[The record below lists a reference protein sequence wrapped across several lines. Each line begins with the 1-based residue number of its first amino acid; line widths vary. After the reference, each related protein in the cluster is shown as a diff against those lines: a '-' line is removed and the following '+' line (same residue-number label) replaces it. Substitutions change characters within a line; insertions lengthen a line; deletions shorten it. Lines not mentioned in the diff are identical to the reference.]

1 MTVAEF
7 SPTDRTRLRRRPQRG
22 SYDEATIFGIL
33 DAGLI
38 AHLGYTLDGHPFVTP
53 TVYWREGRRLYWHG
67 AAASR
72 ALRAQSGQ
80 PVCVTVSALDALV
93 VARSGFA
100 CSVNYRGVM
109 AFGRPALL
117 ESRDG
122 KRRAMDA
129 FIERLYPGRTRE
141 TRAVADKELDMIA
154 VLAMEIDEASAKVRN
169 DGVIEKSEEDARA
182 PGWAGLIPVRM
193 QVGAALPDPRI
204 AAGEPLP
211 RSLAAY
217 AEGVALDEALKKTA
231 AAGSRAGA

>member
-1 MTVAEF
+1 MTSQF
-7 SPTDRTRLRRRPQRG
+7 TPSDRTRLKRRPQRG

-38 AHLGYTLDGHPFVTP
+38 CHVGYTDGGQPFVTP

-72 ALRAQSGQ
+72 ALRAQAGQ

-109 AFGRPALL
+109 AFGRPAALA
-117 ESRDG
+117 SRDAR
-122 KRRAMDA
+122 RRAMDA
-129 FIERLYPGRTRE
+129 FLERLYPGRTRE

-154 VLAMEIDEASAKVRN
+154 VLEMEIEEASAKVRS

-193 QVGAALPDPRI
+193 QLGAALPDPRI
-204 AAGEPLP
+204 APGEPLP
-211 RSLAAY
+211 ASLAAY
-217 AEGVALDEALKKTA
+217 AEGVALDEALRKSA
-231 AAGSRAGA
+231 AAGERARA